1 MPFLVCRTLCLIFLA
16 TVATIPGVRAQE
28 VTATGG
34 AAGPKFRSYG
44 DERSVRVDDEL
55 AALRA
60 ANEGLVGSV
69 KRQPLS
75 FAAALTHV
83 RELAK
88 SAGGPDA
95 LAPVLSRLPDKEPNT
110 LRLVAL
116 GELAHS
122 RPTGVL
128 LLLLAAYDRNPAYAD
143 TLADLAGVLASLGYA
158 NEAMACLDELELRHA
173 VPSPPMGISG
183 SDALAYLRGYCLV
196 RFGEVA
202 AAKPLL
208 AGVVARQ
215 PLLAEAARLLAL
227 ITEGEEQ
234 RKNFLLGV
242 WRHRPP
248 LTVSDQTDFTKPEL
262 DPMKEGDE
270 VAADLREILDLSRG
284 EEGRLPDVP
293 HARSVLHAN
302 GLIPVLQEAE
312 DEADRQFGAILAQ
325 RQEPRSFR
333 HPDGMVQETWAG
345 HTNRILRSLEYRDR
359 KLRDLERIRHT
370 AYEDRLKAFEKIE
383 ARKREGAEPAVE
395 KFMANLV
402 AKHAPPPTLE
412 QIGEVA
418 RPYFESALSQA
429 RGSIQ
434 QEEIAERNLFKEWH
448 LLATALVAQVGD
460 PAWHEYFRL
469 TIEAQRWQKYS
480 RLLSLAQAQAAMGA
494 HPFITKEP
502 GEVPPPAEAQPVD
515 QCDGNK
521 SMSFSTDDLPGHE
534 LLPAEVGVEV
544 SCEGMSVELGIDT
557 HIPGVSASTELGFDN
572 KGQITA
578 FVGPKAE
585 VNLGN
590 KEIAAFTG
598 SAKAGAYITG
608 NRDGITDAGVKAEVK
623 VGGRIGAIS
632 GSQKVAE
639 GKVSFLP
646 APATGEGGFEPL
658 IINGT
663 R

>member
-1 MPFLVCRTLCLIFLA
+1 MPPLVCRTLGLIFLT
-16 TVATIPGVRAQE
+16 TVAAIPGARAQE
-28 VTATGG
+28 MTATGG

-55 AALRA
+55 AALQA
-60 ANEGLVGSV
+60 ANAGLVGSV
-69 KRQPLS
+69 QRRPLT
-75 FAAALTHV
+75 FAAALV
-83 RELAK
+83 RVHDLAK
-88 SAGGPDA
+88 SAGGPAA
-95 LAPVLSRLPDKEPNT
+95 LAPVLSRLPNQEPTT
-110 LRLVAL
+110 LRLVAF
-116 GELAHS
+116 GELARA

-128 LLLLAAYDRNPAYAD
+128 LLLLAAYDRNPASAD
-143 TLADLAGVLASLGYA
+143 ALADLAGVLASLGYA
-158 NEAMACLDELELRHA
+158 NEAMACLDELQRRHA
-173 VPSPPMGISG
+173 VPSPPMGLSG
-183 SDALAYLRGYCLV
+183 PDVLDYLRGYCLV
-196 RFGEVA
+196 RFGDVA
-202 AAKPLL
+202 AARPLL

-227 ITEGEEQ
+227 ITAGDEQ

-248 LTVSDQTDFTKPEL
+248 LMVSDHTDNTKPER
-262 DPMKEGDE
+262 DPMHEGDE

-302 GLIPVLQEAE
+302 GLIPVLQQAQ
-312 DEADRQFGAILAQ
+312 DEADRRFEAILAQ
-325 RQEPRSFR
+325 RQEPRSFK
-333 HPDGMVQETWAG
+333 HPDGWVEETWGG
-345 HTNRILRSLEYRDR
+345 HTSRILRSLEYRDR
-359 KLRDLERIRHT
+359 KLRDLERIRHA
-370 AYEDRLKAFEKIE
+370 AYEDRIKAFVKINQHKQQV
-383 ARKREGAEPAVE
+383 ADAAVHQ
-395 KFMANLV
+395 FMADLV
-402 AKHAPPPTLE
+402 AQNAPPPTLE

-429 RGSIQ
+429 RGRLAR
-434 QEEIAERNLFKEWH
+434 EEIAERNLFKEWH
-448 LLATALVAQVGD
+448 LLATALAAQVGD

-469 TIEAQRWQKYS
+469 TIEAQRWKKYS
-480 RLLSLAQAQAAMGA
+480 RLLSLAQAQADVGA
-494 HPFITKEP
+494 HPMVAKEP
-502 GEVPPPAEAQPVD
+502 GEVPPPAQAQPVNA
-515 QCDGNK
+515 CDGNK
-521 SMSFSTDDLPGHE
+521 SVSFSTDELPGHD

-557 HIPGVSASTELGFDN
+557 HIPGVSVSTELGFDN

-585 VNLGN
+585 VNLGD

-646 APATGEGGFEPL
+646 APAAGEGGFEPL
-658 IINGT
+658 IINGP